1 MATSSKKK
9 PHPFHQ
15 SSNNP
20 SERWKT
26 TSDSALQDVAQQ
38 LAGNYNNALR
48 MSDMKA
54 RKLQSNTTSI
64 NFGNESVRYISD
76 ASENQKAC
84 FGGSSADDRAN
95 QKERIRKMKADLTT
109 TNFCLGDE
117 VVEYESSNAA
127 AMAASEKWGGY
138 QKTEMN
144 ADLKEAVKKSS
155 LHFGNHQPT
164 YETVGGESMK
174 YHGSGMNDFA
184 ALRKE
189 VQDQTATLRKHNFT
203 LGDEK
208 VSYESDYQ
216 RGYGSMP
223 MEAYLAAGREKP
235 GIRKIIEDSRAC
247 HFSLGQDKVHYESNN
262 QFAASNIV
270 GSNAATDLAK
280 QTANS
285 KKMKMELMKTSI
297 CIGDDAKF
305 M

>member
-1 MATSSKKK
+1 MATVKRK
-9 PHPFHQ
+9 PHPFHT
-15 SSNNP
+15 SKNTK

-38 LAGNYNNALR
+38 LAGNYNNAQR
-48 MSDMKA
+48 VSNMKA
-54 RKLQSNTTSI
+54 RKQQNNTTSI

-76 ASENQKAC
+76 ATENQQAC
-84 FGGSSADDRAN
+84 FGGFSSEDRAT

-117 VVEYESSNAA
+117 AVEYNSINLM
-127 AMAASEKWGGY
+127 AMAEAKSWDGYEKV
-138 QKTEMN
+138 EMN

-155 LHFGNHQPT
+155 LHFGNHKPN

-174 YHGSGMNDFA
+174 FHGNLNDFA

-189 VQDQTATLRKHNFT
+189 VQEQTTTLRKHNFT

-247 HFSLGQDKVHYESNN
+247 HFSLGQDKVLYQSNN
-262 QFAASNIV
+262 QFAAESIV
-270 GSNAATDLAK
+270 GKSAATDLAK
-280 QTANS
+280 QLETS
-285 KKMKMELMKTSI
+285 KKMKAELMKTSI
-297 CIGDDAKF
+297 CIGDDATF